1 MPTYTYKAHDTR
13 AGQDVTNVIDADN
26 EVSAVAMIKRMGYV
40 PMELKTVQRR
50 SALPALPGAPR
61 GFRLPFG
68 LFSGGSVK
76 PAAITLFTRQL
87 STLQDAGLPIVQSL
101 TILGD
106 MQRPGVLRKVIADVR
121 RDVEEGTMISDALA
135 HHPRLFDRLYTNL
148 VRAGESAGAL
158 DVILRRLAEFREKSQ
173 KLQRKILGALIYPAA
188 VMTIAGGILTFIM
201 IFIVPRF
208 EQIFHEIG
216 LTLPTVTQVLILV
229 SSFMGSWWW
238 AIGLGIFGGF
248 SFLRLW
254 RRTATGGAIVDRL
267 ALRVPVIGNVI
278 RKGAVARFTR
288 TLGILV
294 RSGVGFL
301 EALEITRAAT
311 PNIVVQNAI
320 SDIRESVKEGDT
332 INAPLAAS
340 GVFDDLVVNMIKV
353 GEETG
358 ELDRML
364 MKIADTYDEEV
375 DAAVAGMMAL
385 MEPLLVVFMGFV
397 VGFIVI
403 ALFMP
408 LLTMMDGMMHQS

>member
-40 PMELKTVQRR
+40 PMELRAVQRR
-50 SALPALPGAPR
+50 SALPALAGAQR

-68 LFSGGSVK
+68 LFSGTSVK
-76 PAAITLFTRQL
+76 PAAITLFARQL
-87 STLQDAGLPIVQSL
+87 STLQDAGLPIVHSL

-106 MQRPGVLRKVIADVR
+106 MQRPGAFRNVIAEVR

-135 HHPRLFDRLYTNL
+135 HHPRLFDKLYTNL

-173 KLQRKILGALIYPAA
+173 KLQKKILGALIYPAA

-201 IFIVPRF
+201 ICIVPRF
-208 EQIFHEIG
+208 EQIFREIG

-229 SSFMGSWWW
+229 SSFIGSWWW
-238 AIGLGIFGGF
+238 AIALGIFGGF
-248 SFLRLW
+248 TFLRLW
-254 RRTATGGAIVDRL
+254 RQTETGGAIVDRL
-267 ALRVPVIGNVI
+267 ALRVPVLGNVI

-408 LLTMMDGMMHQS
+408 LLSMMDGMMHQT